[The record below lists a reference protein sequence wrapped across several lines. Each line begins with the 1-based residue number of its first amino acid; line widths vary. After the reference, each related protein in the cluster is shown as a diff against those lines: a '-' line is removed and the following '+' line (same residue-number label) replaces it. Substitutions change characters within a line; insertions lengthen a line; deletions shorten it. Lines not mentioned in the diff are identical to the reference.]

1 MDTIRDMIAA
11 QRAELAE
18 VLAGLAAASW
28 DEPTLC
34 AGWRVREVVAH
45 ITMPFRFPGRRF
57 ALELAKSRG
66 RFNEMADRVARRDA
80 AAMSPA
86 DLTGAVRSNTGHPW
100 KPPGG
105 GYTGALSHDLI
116 HGLDI
121 TVPLGLDG
129 PVPEDRLR
137 LVLPESLTDRSV
149 KFFGV
154 DLDGIELRAQ
164 DMDWTLGSGAPL
176 TGTAADLLLVLCG
189 RTLPSGRLA
198 GEPSA
203 RFTQPDRLGT
213 AGLGANLLLR
223 ADGVRGPVPAGHG
236 TRPRPG

>member
-1 MDTIRDMIAA
+1 MDTLRDMIAA

-18 VLAGLAAASW
+18 ILAGLPAPGW

-45 ITMPFRFPGRRF
+45 ITMPFRLGRGRF

-86 DLTGAVRSNTGHPW
+86 ELAGAVSSNAGHPW

-105 GYTGALSHDLI
+105 GYTGALAHDLI

-121 TVPLGLDG
+121 TVPLGLAK
-129 PVPEDRLR
+129 PIPEERLR
-137 LVLPESLTDRSV
+137 LVLPGSPADRSV
-149 KFFGV
+149 RFFGV

-164 DMDWTLGSGAPL
+164 DMDWTLGSGTPL
-176 TGTAADLLLVLCG
+176 TGAAAALLLVLCG
-189 RTLPSGRLA
+189 RTLPAGRLA
-198 GEPSA
+198 GQPGA
-203 RFTQPDRLGT
+203 RFTQPG
-213 AGLGANLLLR
+213 
-223 ADGVRGPVPAGHG
+223 
-236 TRPRPG
+236 

>member
-18 VLAGLAAASW
+18 VLAGLPGPSW

-45 ITMPFRFPGRRF
+45 ITMPFRYSRGRF

-66 RFNEMADRVARRDA
+66 RFNEMADRVAQRDA

-86 DLTGAVRSNTGHPW
+86 ELAGAVSSNAGHPW

-105 GYTGALSHDLI
+105 GFAGALAHDLI

-121 TVPLGLDG
+121 TVPLGLAK
-129 PVPEDRLR
+129 PIPEERLR
-137 LVLPESLTDRSV
+137 LVLPGSPADRSV
-149 KFFGV
+149 RFFGV

-164 DMDWTLGSGAPL
+164 DMDWTLGSGTPL
-176 TGTAADLLLVLCG
+176 TGAAADLLLVLCG
-189 RTLPSGRLA
+189 RTLPAGRLA
-198 GEPSA
+198 GQPSA
-203 RFTQPDRLGT
+203 RFT
-213 AGLGANLLLR
+213 
-223 ADGVRGPVPAGHG
+223 
-236 TRPRPG
+236 RPG

>member
-18 VLAGLAAASW
+18 VLTGLPGPRW

-45 ITMPFRFPGRRF
+45 ITMPFRYGGPGF
-57 ALELAKSRG
+57 MLELARSRG
-66 RFNEMADRVARRDA
+66 RFNAMSDRVARRDA
-80 AAMSPA
+80 ARMTPA

-105 GYTGALSHDLI
+105 GYTGALAHDLI

-121 TVPLGLDG
+121 TVPLGLAG
-129 PVPEDRLR
+129 PVPEERLR
-137 LVLPESLTDRSV
+137 LVLPASLTDRSV

-164 DMDWTLGSGAPL
+164 DMDWALGSGAPL
-176 TGTAADLLLVLCG
+176 TGAGSDLLLVLCG
-189 RTLPSGRLA
+189 RTLPPGRLA

-203 RFTQPDRLGT
+203 RFT
-213 AGLGANLLLR
+213 
-223 ADGVRGPVPAGHG
+223 
-236 TRPRPG
+236 RPG

>member
-18 VLAGLAAASW
+18 VLASLPTPSW

-45 ITMPFRFPGRRF
+45 ITMPFRFSGRRF

-66 RFNEMADRVARRDA
+66 RFNDMADRVARRDA
-80 AAMSPA
+80 AAMSPE

-105 GYTGALSHDLI
+105 GYTGALAHDLI
-116 HGLDI
+116 HGLDL
-121 TVPLGLDG
+121 TVPLGLDR
-129 PVPEDRLR
+129 PVPEERLR
-137 LVLPESLTDRSV
+137 LVLPASLSDRSV

-164 DMDWTLGSGAPL
+164 DMDWTLGAGVPL
-176 TGTAADLLLVLCG
+176 TGTAADLLLVMCG
-189 RTLPSGRLA
+189 RTLPAGRLA
-198 GEPSA
+198 GEPSV
-203 RFTQPDRLGT
+203 RFTQPEPQG
-213 AGLGANLLLR
+213 
-223 ADGVRGPVPAGHG
+223 
-236 TRPRPG
+236 

>member
-1 MDTIRDMIAA
+1 MDTLRDMIAA

-18 VLAGLAAASW
+18 ILAGLPAPGW

-45 ITMPFRFPGRRF
+45 ITMPFRLGRGRF

-66 RFNEMADRVARRDA
+66 RFNEMADRVARHDA
-80 AAMSPA
+80 ARMS
-86 DLTGAVRSNTGHPW
+86 LTELAEAVSSNAGHPW

-105 GYTGALSHDLI
+105 GYAGALAHDLI

-121 TVPLGLDG
+121 TVPLGLDR
-129 PVPEDRLR
+129 PVPEERLR
-137 LVLPESLTDRSV
+137 QVLPGSLADRSV
-149 KFFGV
+149 TFFGV
-154 DLDGIELRAQ
+154 DLDGIELRAE

-176 TGTAADLLLVLCG
+176 KGAASDLLLVLSG
-189 RTLPSGRLA
+189 RTLPPGRLA

-203 RFTQPDRLGT
+203 RFT
-213 AGLGANLLLR
+213 
-223 ADGVRGPVPAGHG
+223 
-236 TRPRPG
+236 RPG

>member
-18 VLAGLAAASW
+18 VLAGLPGPGW

-45 ITMPFRFPGRRF
+45 ITMPFRYSRGRF
-57 ALELAKSRG
+57 ALELARSRG
-66 RFNEMADRVARRDA
+66 RFNEMADRAARRDA
-80 AAMSPA
+80 ARMSAA
-86 DLTGAVRSNTGHPW
+86 DLTAAVKSNAGHPW

-105 GYTGALSHDLI
+105 GFTGTLAHDLI

-129 PVPEDRLR
+129 PVPEERLS
-137 LVLPESLTDRSV
+137 LVLPGSLADRSV
-149 KFFGV
+149 TFFGTE
-154 DLDGIELRAQ
+154 LDGIELRAE
-164 DMDWTLGSGAPL
+164 DMDWTLGSGTPL
-176 TGTAADLLLVLCG
+176 TGAAADLLLVLCG
-189 RTLPSGRLA
+189 RAVPAGRLA

-203 RFTQPDRLGT
+203 RFS
-213 AGLGANLLLR
+213 
-223 ADGVRGPVPAGHG
+223 
-236 TRPRPG
+236 RPG

>member
-18 VLAGLAAASW
+18 VLAGLPGPSW
-28 DEPTLC
+28 DEPTLS

-45 ITMPFRFPGRRF
+45 ITMPFRYSRGRF

-66 RFNEMADRVARRDA
+66 RFNEMADRAARRDA

-86 DLTGAVRSNTGHPW
+86 ELAGAVSSNAGHPW

-105 GYTGALSHDLI
+105 GFTGALAHDLI

-121 TVPLGLDG
+121 MVPLGLAK
-129 PVPEDRLR
+129 PIPEERLR
-137 LVLPESLTDRSV
+137 LVLPGSLADRSV

-154 DLDGIELRAQ
+154 DLDGIELRAE
-164 DMDWTLGSGAPL
+164 DIDWTLGSGTPL
-176 TGTAADLLLVLCG
+176 PGAAADLLLVLFG
-189 RTLPSGRLA
+189 RTLPAGRLA
-198 GEPSA
+198 VQPSA
-203 RFTQPDRLGT
+203 RFT
-213 AGLGANLLLR
+213 
-223 ADGVRGPVPAGHG
+223 
-236 TRPRPG
+236 RPG

>member
-18 VLAGLAAASW
+18 VLAGLPGPSW

-45 ITMPFRFPGRRF
+45 ITMPFRYSRGRF

-66 RFNEMADRVARRDA
+66 RFNEMADRAARRDA

-86 DLTGAVRSNTGHPW
+86 ELAGAVSSNAGHPW

-105 GYTGALSHDLI
+105 GFAGALAHDLI

-121 TVPLGLDG
+121 MVPLGLAK
-129 PVPEDRLR
+129 PIPEERLR
-137 LVLPESLTDRSV
+137 LVLPGSLADRSV

-164 DMDWTLGSGAPL
+164 DMDWSLGSGTPL
-176 TGTAADLLLVLCG
+176 TGAAADLLLVLCG
-189 RTLPSGRLA
+189 RTLPAGRLA
-198 GEPSA
+198 GQPGA
-203 RFTQPDRLGT
+203 RFTQPG
-213 AGLGANLLLR
+213 
-223 ADGVRGPVPAGHG
+223 
-236 TRPRPG
+236 

>member
-18 VLAGLAAASW
+18 VLAGLPAPSW

-45 ITMPFRFPGRRF
+45 ITMPFRFSGRRF

-105 GYTGALSHDLI
+105 GYTGALAHDLI

-121 TVPLGLDG
+121 TVPLGLAG
-129 PVPEDRLR
+129 PVPEERLR
-137 LVLPESLTDRSV
+137 LVLPASLSDRSV
-149 KFFGV
+149 KFFGT

-164 DMDWTLGSGAPL
+164 DMDWALGSGAPL

-189 RTLPSGRLA
+189 RTLPPGRLT

-203 RFTQPDRLGT
+203 RFTQPGP
-213 AGLGANLLLR
+213 
-223 ADGVRGPVPAGHG
+223 RG
-236 TRPRPG
+236 

>member
-18 VLAGLAAASW
+18 VLTGLPGPRW

-45 ITMPFRFPGRRF
+45 ITMPFRYGGPGF
-57 ALELAKSRG
+57 MLELARSRG
-66 RFNEMADRVARRDA
+66 RFNAMSDRVARRDA
-80 AAMSPA
+80 ARMTPA

-129 PVPEDRLR
+129 PVPEERLR
-137 LVLPESLTDRSV
+137 LVLPASLSDRSV

-154 DLDGIELRAQ
+154 DLDGIELRAS

-176 TGTAADLLLVLCG
+176 TGAGSDLLLVMCG
-189 RTLPSGRLA
+189 RTLPPGRLT

-203 RFTQPDRLGT
+203 RFT
-213 AGLGANLLLR
+213 
-223 ADGVRGPVPAGHG
+223 
-236 TRPRPG
+236 RPG